1 MPIPT
6 VALVPPAAPHLMGEA
21 IQILSAT
28 FREMISLQSTS
39 FHVVAVDKPGIT
51 WREARDMDNA
61 VPSAEAG
68 DIVVEVGEGQD
79 LEALARSRTL
89 SDLVCARIVGQVL
102 YEREADADHRSDEGK
117 LLFTTAAMLLLLSNR
132 DDWRLAAGPNEWGH
146 VYLYDGILDHA
157 FYKAFDEVDGRRTL
171 QHVCDFE
178 KRMEPTLLAIEP
190 IVAECFDDNAQG
202 WYPLPHLAPTI
213 GQSVRELVAFGL
225 KHSGQVIQPAPA
237 LAAIA

>member
-1 MPIPT
+1 MPT
-6 VALVPPAAPHLMGEA
+6 QTAALAAPTAPNLTGEA

-28 FREMISLQSTS
+28 FREMISLQSTA
-39 FHVVAVDKPGIT
+39 FHVVSVDKSGVGYRSALPF
-51 WREARDMDNA
+51 DNA

-68 DIVVEVGEGQD
+68 DIIVEVGHDMD

-89 SDLVCARIVGQVL
+89 SDLVCARIIGQVL
-102 YEREADADHRSDEGK
+102 YDREADASHHGDEGK
-117 LLFTTAAMLLLLSNR
+117 LLFTTSAMLLLLSNR

-146 VYLYDGILDHA
+146 VYLYDGIIDHS
-157 FYKAFDEVDGRRTL
+157 FYKAFEEMDGRRTL

-178 KRMEPTLLAIEP
+178 TRMSPVMLALEA
-190 IVAECFDDNAQG
+190 IVAECFEDNAQG

-213 GQSVRELVAFGL
+213 GHSVAELVSFGL
-225 KHSGQVIQPAPA
+225 ERSGQAITPAPA